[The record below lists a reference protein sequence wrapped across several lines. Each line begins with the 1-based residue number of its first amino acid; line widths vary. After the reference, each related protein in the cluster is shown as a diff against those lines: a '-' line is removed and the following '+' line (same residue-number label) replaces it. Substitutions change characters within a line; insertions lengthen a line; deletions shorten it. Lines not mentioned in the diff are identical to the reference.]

1 MGLVLAVT
9 GGLALWIV
17 LWTLSPTVNLTSFD
31 SFLIA
36 LAIIL
41 AGAALRI
48 LSRYLPG
55 RRR

>member
-1 MGLVLAVT
+1 MGLVLALT

-17 LWTLSPTVNLTSFD
+17 LWAISPTVNLTAFD
-31 SFLIA
+31 SFMLA
-36 LAIIL
+36 LAITL